1 VRRCAFEDLGIIIVK
16 PLEAMIPIKR
26 LDVLP
31 HPATEIA
38 MAVGVDFDFVGVV
51 H

>member
-1 VRRCAFEDLGIIIVK
+1 
-16 PLEAMIPIKR
+16 
-26 LDVLP
+26 VLA

-38 MAVGVDFDFVGVV
+38 MAVGVNFDFVGVV